1 MGGNFCDGES
11 EKTQKQKKE
20 KLEKERAEKT
30 LPENHRDKH
39 PVQVN
44 LYTHLSKLKY
54 NFQLLNEMKGPLE
67 YQETGCEGQ
76 PPNCVFTLSVRIQ
89 QLTFSGQGRSKKEAK
104 KAAAQAALEAFYNIQ
119 FPS

>member
-1 MGGNFCDGES
+1 MEGES
-11 EKTQKQKKE
+11 DKSHKQKKE
-20 KLEKERAEKT
+20 KLEKEKAEKT
-30 LPENHRDKH
+30 LPENHKDKH
-39 PVQVN
+39 PVQVDRQPS
-44 LYTHLSKLKY
+44 LTPLSKSKC

-76 PPNCVFTLSVRIQ
+76 PPNCVFTLSVKIQ

>member
-1 MGGNFCDGES
+1 
-11 EKTQKQKKE
+11 
-20 KLEKERAEKT
+20 
-30 LPENHRDKH
+30 
-39 PVQVN
+39 
-44 LYTHLSKLKY
+44 
-54 NFQLLNEMKGPLE
+54 MKGPLE
-67 YQETGCEGQ
+67 YQEEGCEGQ